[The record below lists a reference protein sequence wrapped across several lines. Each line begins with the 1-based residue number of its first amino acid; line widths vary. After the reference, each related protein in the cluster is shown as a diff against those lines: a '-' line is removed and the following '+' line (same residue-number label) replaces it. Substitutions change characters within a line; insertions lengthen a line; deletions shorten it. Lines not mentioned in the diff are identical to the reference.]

1 MQVKGLEFATCIAD
15 MAHLLLVVG
24 AGVVVAVSVGCGVS
38 TTTQERHPGTLR
50 PAEPI
55 SKASAMSTTILVPRN
70 PADLGIRRELNLA
83 ISRDAELSGREI
95 SYIVANGDVSVTGTV
110 RTEEERRKM
119 NDLAMNIVGVKSIAN
134 ALRVAE

>member
-1 MQVKGLEFATCIAD
+1 MT
-15 MAHLLLVVG
+15 HLLFIVG
-24 AGVVVAVSVGCGVS
+24 AGVAAAVSVGCGVN
-38 TTTQERHPGTLR
+38 TTPQERHPAT
-50 PAEPI
+50 PIPVAPI
-55 SKASAMSTTILVPRN
+55 SKASAVSTTILVPRN

-83 ISRDAELSGREI
+83 ISRDAELRGREI

-119 NDLAMNIVGVKSIAN
+119 NDLAMNIDGVKSIAN

>member
-1 MQVKGLEFATCIAD
+1 
-15 MAHLLLVVG
+15 
-24 AGVVVAVSVGCGVS
+24 
-38 TTTQERHPGTLR
+38 
-50 PAEPI
+50 
-55 SKASAMSTTILVPRN
+55 MSTTILVPRN

-83 ISRDAELSGREI
+83 ISRDAELRGREI

>member
-1 MQVKGLEFATCIAD
+1 MT
-15 MAHLLLVVG
+15 HLLFIVG
-24 AGVVVAVSVGCGVS
+24 AVVAVAVTVGCGVS
-38 TTTQERHPGTLR
+38 TTTQERHPGTPI
-50 PAEPI
+50 PAEPVN
-55 SKASAMSTTILVPRN
+55 KASAVSMTILVPRN
-70 PADLGIRRELNLA
+70 PADLGIRRELDLA
-83 ISRDAELSGREI
+83 ISRDAELRGGEI